1 MLNVDCTRPPDRR
14 KTVVPFAALPHDIA
28 ADPRL
33 TPTDVRVLLALLFW
47 ARSSPTCWPSDPSI
61 GSRIGRS
68 VGTLPRSPR
77 RLVDLA
83 PIGRRP
89 DDNPTGRLIV
99 LLWRRR
105 ATPSLIPDETAQ

>member
-1 MLNVDCTRPPDRR
+1 MLNVDCMRPPDRR
-14 KTVVPFAALPHDIA
+14 KSSVPFAALPHDIA

-47 ARSSPTCWPSDPSI
+47 ARSSATCWPSDPSI

-68 VGTLPRSPR
+68 VGTVQRSLR

-83 PIGRRP
+83 LSERRP

-99 LLWRRR
+99 
-105 ATPSLIPDETAQ
+105 